1 MSDKIEEIKRRHCQL
16 GDSGLQRLIDRA
28 YLLAEVE
35 RLRKALAFYAD
46 QRSYRTTTVHMSG
59 HFAGQPVMIDG
70 GAQARKALE
79 GGR

>member
-35 RLRKALAFYAD
+35 RLTRERDEARDEVERL
-46 QRSYRTTTVHMSG
+46 R
-59 HFAGQPVMIDG
+59 DG
-70 GAQARKALE
+70 LE
-79 GGR
+79 CLVCGRIVREIPEGSP